1 MEIYRPISSAKYHD
15 FEGEHTNVIVTFA
28 DGEVRSTP
36 LIVGNR
42 TYDAVLAW
50 VAEGNTIA
58 DAD

>member
-1 MEIYRPISSAKYHD
+1 MESYRPITSAKYYA
-15 FEGEHTNVIVTFA
+15 FEGENINVIVTFA

-36 LIVGNR
+36 LVVGNR

>member
-1 MEIYRPISSAKYHD
+1 MEIYRPIASAKYYDLDGKHV
-15 FEGEHTNVIVTFA
+15 NIKVTFV

-36 LIVGNR
+36 LVVGNR

>member
-15 FEGEHTNVIVTFA
+15 LDGKHVNIKVTFE

-36 LIVGNR
+36 LVVGNR

>member
-1 MEIYRPISSAKYHD
+1 MESYRPISSAKYYD
-15 FEGEHTNVIVTFA
+15 FEGEHINVIVTFA

-36 LIVGNR
+36 LVVGNR

-50 VAEGNTIA
+50 VADGNTIA

>member
-1 MEIYRPISSAKYHD
+1 MKIYRPVASAKYFD
-15 FEGEHTNVIVTFA
+15 FEGEHINVIVTFA

-36 LIVGNR
+36 LVVGNR

-50 VAEGNTIA
+50 VAEGNTIQ